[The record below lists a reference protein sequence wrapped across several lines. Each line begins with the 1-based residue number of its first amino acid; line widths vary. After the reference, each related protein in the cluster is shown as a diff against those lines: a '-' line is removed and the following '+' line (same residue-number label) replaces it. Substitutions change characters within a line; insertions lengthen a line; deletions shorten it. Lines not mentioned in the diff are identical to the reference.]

1 MRSRLS
7 VFWVRADTVANFL
20 NDFPRIMDQ
29 LEPSK
34 THVSTSQDR
43 PLLARNVTARLERD
57 PSSWLLVL
65 DNADDY
71 NLFVGKTAAGNAINS
86 YVPKEGRV
94 LITTRDPRFR
104 GTVAAA
110 KDGLHVEPMDTSE
123 ASDLFTKSIPPH
135 LASQSSSAMVDE
147 LLVLLGNLPL
157 ALAQAAANV
166 TDQQRPVH
174 EYIAAYRDKRN
185 RISLMAQPVLDVE
198 TEGFR
203 TSGQSILLTYE
214 ISFEDLERDHQ
225 LSARC
230 LNYFGFFHWQK
241 IPVSLIRALPV
252 LAELDDQS
260 FRDTIKHLLH
270 LSLIEEISYHD
281 GSEYS
286 VHPIIHE
293 GISNR
298 LSPEDKRS
306 YLSDSVAVILSKL
319 RKMHEYRE
327 YLASWPY
334 LQSHALLQVNFATEN
349 NLKSEALALL
359 NYRCAVFLRVSGM
372 TFDSV
377 QLATQAV
384 AIAQDICG
392 PYHWLTIKAWVEKIK
407 CLVADSHFREGYN
420 ESKFAMERLDS
431 AKLNNE
437 AMSDEEYLEL
447 RAKVLQVKRSA
458 CAGLGEYKEGEET
471 ANELIVLRRGLP
483 EDTELSLED
492 RYSLSV
498 FLFEQGKFQEAQ
510 EMNNELLI
518 SMDEQQ
524 RTAHKTVFLTIY
536 ALKAGILS
544 GMRRGSEFEPAVIL
558 GHDEERDILQIHRD
572 VFKEHLSIRLIT
584 DRFVWLSCN
593 NLLSELSQK
602 GETPEA
608 ADILKRIITGAVESG
623 FRFEG
628 QMIQVFG
635 TTLRYGLDVIES
647 LHGTGDA
654 RQEPPGLPI
663 ANLFV
668 QIIELAGTAM
678 RRHWRGSRP
687 LYDFAL
693 LFSRLGDSHR
703 AEELLCEALQDNR
716 LEEDKSME
724 GPIHYNLMLAI
735 ALQGRPDDARRYR
748 DTHLALITP
757 EESKRGDLEQQ
768 LRLVREAKELYD
780 KAKGILAGRNS
791 KVPESWW
798 TENRVALNR
807 VQLRY
812 GLLVPA
818 TAGED
823 RGPYGDASDTVLKK
837 QKRKPRG
844 LGGIID
850 KLHRT
855 SPSNPHD

>member
-1 MRSRLS
+1 
-7 VFWVRADTVANFL
+7 
-20 NDFPRIMDQ
+20 MDQ

-123 ASDLFTKSIPPH
+123 ARDLFTKSIPPH

-306 YLSDSVAVILSKL
+306 YLSDSVAVILSKFPVW
-319 RKMHEYRE
+319 RMHEYRE
-327 YLASWPY
+327 YLASWRY

-359 NYRCAVFLRVSGM
+359 NFRCAVFLRVSGM

-392 PYHWLTIKAWVEKIK
+392 PYHWLTIKAWVEKIR
-407 CLVADSHFREGYN
+407 CLVADSHCREGYN

-447 RAKVLQVKRSA
+447 RANVLQVKRSA

-492 RYSLSV
+492 RYSLSL
-498 FLFEQGKFQEAQ
+498 FLSEQGKFQEAQ
-510 EMNNELLI
+510 KMYDELLI

-524 RTAHKTVFLTIY
+524 RSAHKTVPLQIY
-536 ALKAGILS
+536 ALKAVILS
-544 GMRRGSEFEPAVIL
+544 GRRRGSKFEPAVIL
-558 GHDEERDILQIHRD
+558 NHDEERYILQIFRD
-572 VFKEHLSIRLIT
+572 VFEGYWTIRLIT
-584 DRFVWLSCN
+584 DQAVWISCN
-593 NLLSELSQK
+593 NLLGELSQK

-623 FRFEG
+623 FRLEG
-628 QMIQVFG
+628 QMIQRFS
-635 TTLRYGLDVIES
+635 TTLYYGLEVIDS

-654 RQEPPGLPI
+654 RQKPPGLPI

-668 QIIELAGTAM
+668 QIIEMAGTAL
-678 RRHWRGSRP
+678 RRHRRVSRL
-687 LYDFAL
+687 LYHFAI
-693 LFSRLGDSHR
+693 LFSCLGDWHR
-703 AEELLCEALQDNR
+703 AEKLLCEVLQDNR
-716 LEEDKSME
+716 LEEDKSRE
-724 GPIHYNLMLAI
+724 GLIHYSLMLAI
-735 ALQGRPDDARRYR
+735 ALQGRADDARRYR

-757 EESKRGDLEQQ
+757 EESKQGNLDQQ
-768 LRLVREAKELYD
+768 LRLISEEKELYD
-780 KAKGILAGRNS
+780 KAKGILAARNS

-807 VQLRY
+807 AQLRY

-818 TAGED
+818 TAEED
-823 RGPYGDASDTVLKK
+823 RGPYGDASDTAEKK
-837 QKRKPRG
+837 QKRKSRG
-844 LGGIID
+844 LGSIID
-850 KLHRT
+850 KLHGT
-855 SPSNPHD
+855 SPSNPHH

>member
-1 MRSRLS
+1 
-7 VFWVRADTVANFL
+7 
-20 NDFPRIMDQ
+20 MDQ

-71 NLFVGKTAAGNAINS
+71 NLFVGKTRAGNAISS

-110 KDGLHVEPMDTSE
+110 KDGSHVKPMDTGE
-123 ASDLFTKSIPPH
+123 ARDLFTKSVPPH
-135 LASQSSSAMVDE
+135 LASQSSLAIVDE
-147 LLVLLGNLPL
+147 LLELLGNLPL

-166 TDQQRPVH
+166 ADQQRPVH
-174 EYIAAYRDKRN
+174 DYIAAYRDKRN

-214 ISFEDLERDHQ
+214 ISFEDLERNHQ

-241 IPVSLIRALPV
+241 IPVSFIRALPG
-252 LAELDDQS
+252 LAKLDDQS

-293 GISNR
+293 RISNR
-298 LSPEDKRS
+298 LSPKDKRS
-306 YLSDSVAVILSKL
+306 YLNDSVAVMLSEIPDWVL
-319 RKMHEYRE
+319 DGSRKYTATWR
-327 YLASWPY
+327 Y

-359 NYRCAVFLRVSGM
+359 NLRCAAFLRISGM

-392 PYHWLTIKAWVEKIK
+392 PYSRRTIGACVQKIG
-407 CLVADSHFREGYN
+407 CLIADSRFREGYN

-431 AKLNNE
+431 AKLDNE
-437 AMSDEEYLEL
+437 AMSDEECLMLHADVL
-447 RAKVLQVKRSA
+447 RTRAYA
-458 CAGLGEYKEGEET
+458 CAALGEYKEAEEI
-471 ANELIVLRRGLP
+471 ANELIVLSRDLP
-483 EDTELSLED
+483 EDTEANLER
-492 RYSLSV
+492 RYAVGLN
-498 FLFEQGKFQEAQ
+498 LIKQGKYQEAQ
-510 EMNNELLI
+510 KKNNELLS

-524 RTAHKTVFLTIY
+524 RSAYKTVSLRIY
-536 ALKAGILS
+536 ALKAVILS
-544 GMRRGSEFEPAVIL
+544 GRRQGSEFEPAVIL
-558 GHDEERDILQIHRD
+558 DHDEERAILQICRD
-572 VFKEHLSIRLIT
+572 VFEGHWAIPLIT
-584 DRFVWLSCN
+584 DISVWTSCTH
-593 NLLSELSQK
+593 LLSELSHK
-602 GETPEA
+602 RETPEA
-608 ADILKRIITGAVESG
+608 EDILMRIMTEAVESG
-623 FRFEG
+623 FRLEG
-628 QMIQVFG
+628 QMVQTFSM
-635 TTLRYGLDVIES
+635 TLMYGLGVIDS

-654 RQEPPGLPI
+654 RQQPPGLPI

-668 QIIELAGTAM
+668 QMIELAGTALT
-678 RRHWRGSRP
+678 RHRPGSGP
-687 LYDFAL
+687 LRSFAIF
-693 LFSRLGDSHR
+693 FSRLGDSQR
-703 AEELLCEALQDNR
+703 AEKLLCEALQDNR
-716 LEEDKSME
+716 TEQNKRLE
-724 GPIHYNLMLAI
+724 GLIHYDLMLAI
-735 ALQGRPDDARRYR
+735 ALQGRADDARRYR

-757 EESKRGDLEQQ
+757 EESKQGNLDQK
-768 LRLVREAKELYD
+768 LRLISEEKELYD
-780 KAKGILAGRNS
+780 KAKGILAARNS

-807 VQLRY
+807 AQLRY

-818 TAGED
+818 TAEED
-823 RGPYGDASDTVLKK
+823 RGPYGDASDTAEKK
-837 QKRKPRG
+837 QKRKSRG